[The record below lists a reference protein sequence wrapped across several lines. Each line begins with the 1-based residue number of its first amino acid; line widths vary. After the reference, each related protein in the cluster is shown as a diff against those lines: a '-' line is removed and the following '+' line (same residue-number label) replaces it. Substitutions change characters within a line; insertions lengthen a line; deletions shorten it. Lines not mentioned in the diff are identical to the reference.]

1 MAEDIGITLDEFREN
16 FSRALDQLGRVII
29 GHTRAREQLL
39 VAIFSEGHVLLTGVP
54 GLGRTL
60 IGETLAKILGL
71 TSSRIQFTPDL
82 LPTDILGAEVLHEA
96 EDRSNREFRF
106 FRGPIF
112 ANLILADEINRS
124 PARTQSALLEAMQEK
139 QVTVG
144 GNKYPV
150 PLPFQLIATQNAVE
164 TEGIYPLP
172 EAQMDRFMMFIEL
185 DYPEKDEEK
194 EIVTATSGAGLPAPR
209 QVLDPETV
217 LRMQRLA
224 KYIPVAPSIKDFALS
239 MIRATRPGREGT
251 SDEISG
257 MIRWGSSPRGGQC
270 LLRGAKI
277 LAIVRGR
284 NYVSRED
291 IRDIAH
297 PVLKHRLIPDYRTK
311 AQGVSLDDVI
321 DRLIDETE
329 RRILPEASSSRVRQ
343 VLKGRLFEK
352 TSDGPGLLGAAAKRI
367 QTLRGK

>member
-1 MAEDIGITLDEFREN
+1 MAEDLGITLDEFREN
-16 FSRALDQLGRVII
+16 FSRALDQLGTVII
-29 GHTRAREQLL
+29 GHTKAREQLL
-39 VAIFSEGHVLLTGVP
+39 VAIFAEGHVLLTGVP

-60 IGETLAKILGL
+60 IGETLARILGL

-82 LPTDILGAEVLHEA
+82 LPTDILGAEVLHES
-96 EDRSNREFRF
+96 EDKAVREFRF

-172 EAQMDRFMMFIEL
+172 EAQMDRFMMMIEL
-185 DYPEKDEEK
+185 DYPDKDEEK
-194 EIVTATSGAGLPAPR
+194 EIVTATSGEGLPAPQ
-209 QVLDPETV
+209 QVLTAETV
-217 LRMQRLA
+217 LKMQRIA
-224 KYIPVAPSIKDFALS
+224 KYIPVAPSVKDFALS
-239 MIRATRPGREGT
+239 MVRATRPGREET
-251 SDEISG
+251 SEEISK

-277 LAIVRGR
+277 LAVVRGR

-291 IRDIAH
+291 IKDIAH

-311 AQGVSLDDVI
+311 AQGVSLDEVI
-321 DRLIDETE
+321 DRLVEDTE
-329 RRILPEASSSRVRQ
+329 RMLVPKAASSRVRRM
-343 VLKGRLFEK
+343 LKGELFQ
-352 TSDGPGLLGAAAKRI
+352 TAAAGPGLLEAASKRI
-367 QTLRGK
+367 RELRWK